1 MITQEQL
8 NSVGELLKNQ
18 PISEQVVEKLRSG
31 FPDLRFTYCMD
42 DDIVGAIPVLED
54 QQFNLYLVNSSSSC
68 LSLTNDM
75 EAASGVV
82 IAEIEEE

>member
-31 FPDLRFTYCMD
+31 FSDLRFTYCMD